1 MNSVKKTTYLS
12 IAAVAVFASLVLY
25 VAMRPASSQAYD
37 LPQDGLSANAAS
49 GPVVVELFTS
59 EGCSDCPAADALLA
73 QLDKQTVPGANV
85 IVLEHHVD
93 YWNGDGWPD
102 PFSSTVAT
110 DRQRRYAFG
119 RSGDQIYTPEM
130 IVDGGDGFVGSNA
143 RQAQRAISEA
153 AKLPKASVKL
163 SWSGDE
169 SNLARALHVSVSPL
183 NQATG
188 DRPLI
193 FLAVTESHLHSNVRR
208 GENAGRSLDHSGVV
222 RHFAQ
227 IGKAGNPTK
236 DGFIFDSTAN
246 LKLAADWKRPDL
258 RAIVFLQDPKSM
270 RVLGAAALP
279 F

>member
-1 MNSVKKTTYLS
+1 
-12 IAAVAVFASLVLY
+12 
-25 VAMRPASSQAYD
+25 MRPAASAAHD
-37 LPQDGLSANAAS
+37 LEQNNASASGAS
-49 GPVVVELFTS
+49 GPVLVELFTS
-59 EGCSDCPAADALLA
+59 EGCSDCPSADALLA

-85 IVLEHHVD
+85 IVLEQHVD

-110 DRQRRYAFG
+110 ERQRRYAFG

-143 RQAQRAISEA
+143 RQAQRAITDA
-153 AKLPKASVKL
+153 TKTPKTSVKL
-163 SWSGDE
+163 SWAGDE
-169 SNLARALHVSVSPL
+169 SNLARALHVSISPL

-188 DRPLI
+188 DKPLI
-193 FLAVTESHLHSNVRR
+193 FLAVTEGHLHSDVKR
-208 GENAGRSLDHSGVV
+208 GENAGRALDHSGVV

-236 DGFIFDSTAN
+236 DGFIFDSTSN
-246 LKLAADWKRPDL
+246 LKLAAGWKRPDL
-258 RAIVFLQDPKSM
+258 RAVVFLQDPKSM
-270 RVLGAAALP
+270 RVLGAAAIP